1 VPYLIGRCLFRFDPV
16 RPRSS
21 PRRRCPVLGPV
32 ILAASRSD
40 KMRRFV
46 SSAPGTKQVVDRFIA
61 GETVDDVIPI
71 VQDAAAKGLEVTLD
85 VVGEDITTLE
95 QAAAARDAYLEL
107 IGRLKD
113 LGLGTKAEMSVKL
126 SMFGQALERGHELA
140 LANVRP
146 VVEAAAAIGTTV
158 TLDAEDHTTLDST
171 FAIHEEL
178 RRDFP
183 GTGCVIQ
190 AYLFRTEDD
199 ARRLAASGSR
209 VRLVKGAYK
218 EPASVAFQD
227 KAEIDKA
234 YVRVLKIL
242 MEGQGYP
249 MIGSHDPRLISIAQ
263 ELARRAGRKLDE
275 YEFQMLYGIRSD
287 EHLRLAAEGH
297 RMRVYT
303 AYGTDWYGYFM
314 RRLAE
319 KPANLL
325 FFVRSMITK
334 N

>member
-1 VPYLIGRCLFRFDPV
+1 M
-16 RPRSS
+16 
-21 PRRRCPVLGPV
+21 LGPA

-40 KMRRFV
+40 KMRRIV
-46 SSAPGTKQVVDRFIA
+46 SAAPVTKPVVNRFIP
-61 GETVDDVIPI
+61 GETVDQVIPI
-71 VQDAAAKGLEVTLD
+71 VEDLTGKGLEVTLD
-85 VVGEDITTLE
+85 VVGEDITTVE
-95 QAAAARDAYLEL
+95 QSHAARDAYLQL
-107 IGRLKD
+107 IEQLAH
-113 LGLGTKAEMSVKL
+113 LGLGETVEMSVKL
-126 SMFGQALERGHELA
+126 SMFGQALEGGHELA

-158 TLDAEDHTTLDST
+158 TLDAEDHTTLDSM

-178 RRDFP
+178 RRTFP
-183 GTGCVIQ
+183 QTGCVIQ
-190 AYLFRTEDD
+190 AYLFRTEAD
-199 ARRLAASGSR
+199 ARRLAAAGSR
-209 VRLVKGAYK
+209 VRIVKGAYK
-218 EPASVAFQD
+218 EPAEVAYQD

-234 YVRVLKIL
+234 YVRILKIL
-242 MEGQGYP
+242 MEGEGYP
-249 MIGSHDPRLISIAQ
+249 MIGSHDPRLIAIGQ
-263 ELARRAGRKLDE
+263 ELARKAGRKLDE
-275 YEFQMLYGIRSD
+275 YEFQMLYGIRGE

-325 FFVRSMITK
+325 FFLRSMITK

>member
-1 VPYLIGRCLFRFDPV
+1 M
-16 RPRSS
+16 
-21 PRRRCPVLGPV
+21 LGPV

-46 SSAPGTKQVVDRFIA
+46 SAAPVTKQVVDRFIP
-61 GETVDDVIPI
+61 GETVDAVVPI
-71 VQDAAAKGLEVTLD
+71 VQEAVASGLELTMD
-85 VVGEDITTLE
+85 VVGEDITTPE

-107 IGRLKD
+107 IDRLKV
-113 LGLGTKAEMSVKL
+113 LGHGTKAEMSVKL
-126 SMFGQALERGHELA
+126 SMFGQSLPSPTTTLNGGSSGPAATFPGGHELA

-158 TLDAEDHTTLDST
+158 TLDAEDHTTLDSM

-178 RRDFP
+178 RKDFP
-183 GTGCVIQ
+183 QTGCVIQ
-190 AYLFRTEDD
+190 SYLFRTEDD
-199 ARRLAASGSR
+199 ARRLAAAGSR

-218 EPASVAFQD
+218 EPASVAYQD
-227 KAEIDKA
+227 KADIDKA
-234 YVRVLKIL
+234 YVRVLRIL
-242 MEGQGYP
+242 MEGDGYP
-249 MIGSHDPRLISIAQ
+249 MVGSHDPRLVAIAQ
-263 ELARRAGRKLDE
+263 DLAHRAGRKLDD

-287 EHLRLAAEGH
+287 EHHRLAAEGH

-325 FFVRSMITK
+325 FFFRSMLTK
-334 N
+334 G

>member
-1 VPYLIGRCLFRFDPV
+1 M
-16 RPRSS
+16 
-21 PRRRCPVLGPV
+21 LGPV

-40 KMRRFV
+40 RMRRLI
-46 SSAPGTKQVVDRFIA
+46 SAAPVTKQVVDRFIP
-61 GETVDDVIPI
+61 GETVDDIVPI
-71 VQDAAAKGLEVTLD
+71 IKDLTGRGLELTMD
-85 VVGEDITTLE
+85 VVGEDITTPE
-95 QAAAARDAYLEL
+95 QAAAARDAYLAL
-107 IGRLKD
+107 VGRLEKLQ
-113 LGLGTKAEMSVKL
+113 LGERVEMSVKL
-126 SMFGQALERGHELA
+126 SMFGQALDGGHELA

-158 TLDAEDHTTLDST
+158 TLDAEDHTTLDSM

-178 RRDFP
+178 RKDFP
-183 GTGCVIQ
+183 QTGCVIQ
-190 AYLFRTEDD
+190 AYLFRTEAD
-199 ARRLAASGSR
+199 ARRLAAAGSR

-218 EPASVAFQD
+218 EPAEVAYQQ
-227 KAEIDKA
+227 KQEIDKA
-234 YVRVLKIL
+234 YVRVLRTL
-242 MEGQGYP
+242 MEGEGYP

-319 KPANLL
+319 KPANLR
-325 FFVRSMITK
+325 FFLRSMITRG
-334 N
+334 

>member
-1 VPYLIGRCLFRFDPV
+1 M
-16 RPRSS
+16 
-21 PRRRCPVLGPV
+21 LGPV

-40 KMRRFV
+40 RLRRV
-46 SSAPGTKQVVDRFIA
+46 ISAAPVTRPVVDRFIP
-61 GETVDDVIPI
+61 GETVDDVVPI
-71 VQDAAAKGLEVTLD
+71 VQHLTDRGLEVTLD
-85 VVGEDITTLE
+85 VVGEDITTPE

-107 IGRLKD
+107 IARLGE
-113 LGLGTKAEMSVKL
+113 LELGTRAEMSVKL
-126 SMFGQALERGHELA
+126 SLFGQALEGGHELA
-140 LANVRP
+140 LANIRP

-158 TLDAEDHTTLDST
+158 TLDAEDHTTLDSM

-178 RRDFP
+178 RKDFP
-183 GTGCVIQ
+183 QTGCVIQ
-190 AYLFRTEDD
+190 AYLYRTEAD
-199 ARRLAASGSR
+199 ARRLADSGSR

-218 EPASVAFQD
+218 EPAEVAYQQ
-227 KAEIDKA
+227 KSETDKA
-234 YVRVLKIL
+234 YVRILRIL
-242 MEGQGYP
+242 MEGTGYP

-263 ELARRAGRKLDE
+263 EIARRANRKPDE

-319 KPANLL
+319 RPANLL
-325 FFVRSMITK
+325 FFGRSILTK
-334 N
+334 G

>member
-1 VPYLIGRCLFRFDPV
+1 M
-16 RPRSS
+16 
-21 PRRRCPVLGPV
+21 LGPV

-46 SSAPGTKQVVDRFIA
+46 SAAPGTKQVVARFIA
-61 GETVDDVIPI
+61 GESVDQVVPI
-71 VQDAAAKGLEVTLD
+71 VQETAAKGLEVTLD
-85 VVGEDITTLE
+85 VVGEDITTVE
-95 QAAAARDAYLEL
+95 QSYAARDAYLEL
-107 IGRLKD
+107 IERLKD

-126 SMFGQALERGHELA
+126 SMFGQALEGGHELA

-158 TLDAEDHTTLDST
+158 TLDAEDHTTLDSM

-178 RRDFP
+178 RKDFP
-183 GTGCVIQ
+183 QTGCVIQ

-199 ARRLAASGSR
+199 ARRLSAAGSR
-209 VRLVKGAYK
+209 VRIVKGAYK

-234 YVRVLKIL
+234 YVRILRIL
-242 MEGQGYP
+242 MEGDGYP
-249 MIGSHDPRLISIAQ
+249 MIGSHDPRLIAIAQ
-263 ELARRAGRKLDE
+263 ELALRAGRKLDD
-275 YEFQMLYGIRSD
+275 YEFQMLYGIRS
-287 EHLRLAAEGH
+287 EEQERLAAEGH

-325 FFVRSMITK
+325 FFARSILTK
-334 N
+334 G